1 MMRQM
6 HYQIR
11 ILGHLDPEWQDW
23 FDGLTITHTEQG
35 ETVLSG
41 ILVDQAALHGVLT
54 RVYDLGLPLLEI
66 LQTPADG
73 LEKP

>member
-1 MMRQM
+1 MMRRM

-11 ILGHLDPEWQDW
+11 VLGHLDPEWQDW

-35 ETVLSG
+35 ETVLTG
-41 ILVDQAALHGVLT
+41 MLVDQASLQGVIV

-66 LQTPADG
+66 RQVPANDS
-73 LEKP
+73 EKP